1 MTSADNQKSVFIT
14 SVDVQYFNADFEAA
28 QD

>member
-14 SVDVQYFNADFEAA
+14 PVDVQYFSADFEAA